1 MTKEQEALKLALEA
15 LEYEADK
22 GNDNAYQ
29 RERDAIK
36 QALAA
41 QPTTEESSAVQ
52 PAPILPDHLTYD
64 EPETR
69 EYINGWNDCRQAML
83 ESLRKPT

>member
-1 MTKEQEALKLALEA
+1 MTKDEALKLALEA

-41 QPTTEESSAVQ
+41 Q
-52 PAPILPDHLTYD
+52 
-64 EPETR
+64 
-69 EYINGWNDCRQAML
+69 
-83 ESLRKPT
+83 RKPLTNEQITEIYTKWEATKGTSWFNFARAIEAAHGIKENT